1 MSFAHGREHLK
12 VKYSGVRAL
21 GVRERA
27 MVTVR
32 VMVRVRDRVR
42 GRPGGPGVPTSSHAY
57 QTRLV
62 ANPYTFYLCVVRR
75 YPRSWCTT
83 IAPAHGPPSSTKA
96 SISGSKT
103 LCHNAMSGN
112 FGLVGVP

>member
-12 VKYSGVRAL
+12 VKYIGVRAL

-75 YPRSWCTT
+75 Y
-83 IAPAHGPPSSTKA
+83 
-96 SISGSKT
+96 
-103 LCHNAMSGN
+103 L
-112 FGLVGVP
+112 LGVRR